1 MSLTQRDTNG
11 EPRRDNSM
19 AHEEGTWLNSELTH
33 HQMPLSQSMI
43 DQSKMRKKRSQDC
56 KAHNVEKHAS
66 QKEQRR
72 WWKAE
77 VPDNVHE
84 MRSALHTHCLFLLK
98 VKDQDFAS
106 LPEKG

>member
-1 MSLTQRDTNG
+1 MSLTQSDTNG
-11 EPRRDNSM
+11 EPRRERFM
-19 AHEEGTWLNSELTH
+19 AHEEGTWFNSEFTH
-33 HQMPLSQSMI
+33 DQMPLSQSI
-43 DQSKMRKKRSQDC
+43 LEQSKMRKKRSQDC
-56 KAHNVEKHAS
+56 KSHSVAKYSS

-77 VPDNVHE
+77 VPDNVPE